1 MTDLDQ
7 GNMNDVPEDRAGAP
21 GATDDAVI
29 RADVVVKDAA
39 VEVVAADTS
48 ADAESRDCAATETN
62 FDTRV
67 IPASAM
73 KLDADGFE
81 SAANDGVDAI
91 LKGRRPAVVG
101 AFCVA
106 LALVVV
112 ACVFAFGSPSPVVKD
127 ESAAQ
132 GSLQSQQFELAENA
146 GEEVG
151 DDEESAGEPS
161 EVLADD
167 QSSSDSLSEDY
178 ADGGDGLAGVSDNRS
193 SDGGVVAGATV
204 DRTNGIA
211 ASSGASGGSSS
222 AASSEPAPAP
232 APVTIAVSVYIDSS
246 KAASAGY
253 PSCMASTSVTLSES
267 ATVYDALCASGVAV
281 GGSSSYV
288 TSINGLAEKQISAGS
303 GWMYSVNGVTPMVP
317 AGAYEL
323 SPGDSVRWYYVV

>member
-1 MTDLDQ
+1 MSDLDQ
-7 GNMNDVPEDRAGAP
+7 GNMNGAPEDRAGAP
-21 GATDDAVI
+21 GATNDAVT
-29 RADVVVKDAA
+29 RAGAIVKNTA
-39 VEVVAADTS
+39 VEAVAADAST
-48 ADAESRDCAATETN
+48 DVGSRDCAATETN

-67 IPASAM
+67 IPAYAM
-73 KLDADGFE
+73 KLDADKFE
-81 SAANDGVDAI
+81 SAANDGVNAI
-91 LKGRRPAVVG
+91 PKDRRSAVVG
-101 AFCVA
+101 ALCVA

-127 ESAAQ
+127 EFAAQ

-146 GEEVG
+146 GEKVEDG
-151 DDEESAGEPS
+151 EESAGEPS

-178 ADGGDGLAGVSDNRS
+178 ADGLAGVSDNRS
-193 SDGGVVAGATV
+193 SDGGVVAGATA

-211 ASSGASGGSSS
+211 ASSGVSGGSSS

-281 GGSSSYV
+281 GGSSTYV